1 MSVNRGV
8 LRLDGTQGKKQ
19 VWYHLE
25 ANMLYWKKYLQHYW
39 DFVVLLMIQY
49 PGHCFSTSPSQYFPE
64 CHWIY

>member
-25 ANMLYWKKYLQHYW
+25 ANMLY
-39 DFVVLLMIQY
+39 
-49 PGHCFSTSPSQYFPE
+49 
-64 CHWIY
+64 